1 MRKLLTFICT
11 LLVAIGASAT
21 INRNLHASVVL
32 EKKTTTENELN
43 LSTVGIRQAII
54 GEVEMADEPTMEE
67 WNAKYV
73 AKQQKA
79 AAAEYAAHDYY
90 FVEGMMHWGLT
101 PTFKGVAVDLI
112 AIPYMD
118 SVVWQ
123 NLYGPTDWYAQ
134 HNDSLLAE
142 DSETWVAKGR
152 YGIDGV
158 GYYLPYTTDHTVTQG
173 DTTLNIKGYKFA
185 AGNANGGL
193 LASGAAP
200 YTISTGENI
209 PITLCGMATD
219 PMNNEN
225 GSDFYRISANSL
237 DCPYAYGTNL
247 YTDVEH
253 TLRIDTI
260 ISTVRN
266 VSPLTISSIN
276 IPVYNVNGTAILPEG
291 GQVKIELF
299 AADLTEGKIYTDSV
313 LATTVATVE
322 NFVEVQTGLGTIV
335 ATFQEEDP
343 FGGMMDVAVVVKG
356 DFVVQLTGFNESGC
370 DFGIYADVYTPGST
384 TIYKVGGKYT
394 PIFKQSSNL
403 AIMYDAYWPTVQD
416 IAGNV
421 MNVSVEGGEAYYVEE
436 GNKYNILYTNVYD
449 VDASWSVDYP
459 EWMEVEYFLANVG
472 TEEEPEPVVAVS
484 VTVEPLTEGTGR
496 QGIVTFDADGYVY
509 ELIVNQGEVVN
520 TSVENVVA
528 PLFDNKTYN
537 LLGVEVDE
545 NYKGIVIKNGQK
557 FIQ

>member
-1 MRKLLTFICT
+1 MFNNKIFKGMKKIT
-11 LLVAIGASAT
+11 LLSAVLVAGMAT
-21 INRNLHASVVL
+21 AQVQMTALENMEVRQVVA
-32 EKKTTTENELN
+32 TQ
-43 LSTVGIRQAII
+43 S
-54 GEVEMADEPTMEE
+54 VEMDREITMEE
-67 WNAKYV
+67 WNAEYI

-79 AAAEYAAHDYY
+79 AAEDYAAHDYY
-90 FVEGMMHWGLT
+90 YVDGMMHWGLT
-101 PTFKGVAVDLI
+101 PTFRGLTVDLI

-118 SVVWQ
+118 SVVWK

-142 DSETWVAKGR
+142 DSETWVADW

-158 GYYLPYTTDHTVTQG
+158 GYYLPYTTDHTLTQNG
-173 DTTLNIKGYKFA
+173 VDYLIKGYKFA
-185 AGNANGGL
+185 AGNENGGL

-200 YTISTGENI
+200 FTIPTGENI
-209 PITLCGMATD
+209 PLTLCGMATD
-219 PMNNEN
+219 PMDN
-225 GSDFYRISANSL
+225 GDGGDFYRIGAGVRGA
-237 DCPYAYGTNL
+237 YAYGTKL
-247 YTDVEH
+247 IADTATGATAD
-253 TLRIDTI
+253 TLVSI
-260 ISTVRN
+260 VRN

-276 IPVYNVNGTAILPEG
+276 IPVYNVNGTAIMPEG

-299 AADLTEGKIYTDSV
+299 AADVTEGKIYTDSV

-370 DFGIYADVYTPGST
+370 DFGIYADYYTPGGT
-384 TIYKVGGKYT
+384 TLYKVNGKYT
-394 PIFKQSSNL
+394 PIFRASSNL

-416 IAGNV
+416 VAGNV
-421 MNVSVEGGEAYYVEE
+421 MNVSAEGGEAYYVKE
-436 GNKYNILYTNVYD
+436 GNKYNVLYTNVYD

-472 TEEEPEPVVAVS
+472 TEEEPEYVVAVA
-484 VTVEPLTEGTGR
+484 VTAEPLTEGTGR
-496 QGIVTFDADGYVY
+496 QGIVTFDADGFVY
-509 ELIVNQGEVVN
+509 ELVVNQGDGGPA
-520 TSVENVVA
+520 TGVENVVA
-528 PLFDNKTYN
+528 PISNKTFN

>member
-1 MRKLLTFICT
+1 MFNNKIFKGMKKIT
-11 LLVAIGASAT
+11 LLSAVLIAGMATAQVQRTALENMEVRQVVATQS
-21 INRNLHASVVL
+21 
-32 EKKTTTENELN
+32 
-43 LSTVGIRQAII
+43 
-54 GEVEMADEPTMEE
+54 VEMDREITMEE
-67 WNAKYV
+67 WNAEYI

-79 AAAEYAAHDYY
+79 AAEDYAAHDYY

-101 PTFKGVAVDLI
+101 PTFMGMAFDFI

-142 DSETWVAKGR
+142 DSETWVAKGW

-158 GYYLPYTTDHTVTQG
+158 GYYLPYTTDHTLTEG
-173 DTTLNIKGYKFA
+173 DKTYNIKGYKFA
-185 AGNANGGL
+185 AGNENGGL

-200 YTISTGENI
+200 FTISTGENI

-219 PMNNEN
+219 PMDN
-225 GSDFYRISANSL
+225 GDGGDFYRIGAGVRGA
-237 DCPYAYGTNL
+237 YAYGTKL
-247 YTDVEH
+247 IADTA
-253 TLRIDTI
+253 TGATADTI
-260 ISTVRN
+260 ISTVKN
-266 VSPLTISSIN
+266 VSPLTISSVN
-276 IPVYNVNGTAILPEG
+276 IPVYNVNGTAIMPEG

-299 AADLTEGKIYTDSV
+299 AADLTEGIIFTDSV

-343 FGGMMDVAVVVKG
+343 FGGMMDVSVVVEG

-370 DFGIYADVYTPGST
+370 DFGIYADYYTPGST
-384 TIYKVGGKYT
+384 TLYKVGGKYT

-421 MNVSVEGGEAYYVEE
+421 MNVSVEGGEAYYVKE

-449 VDASWSVDYP
+449 VDASWSIDYP

-496 QGIVTFDADGYVY
+496 QGVITVDADGFVY
-509 ELIVNQGEVVN
+509 ELIVNQGDVN
-520 TSVENVVA
+520 GNTAVDNVVA
-528 PLFDNKTYN
+528 PMFDNKIYN

>member
-1 MRKLLTFICT
+1 MFNNKIFKGMKKIT
-11 LLVAIGASAT
+11 LLSAVLIAGMATAQVQRTALENMEVRQVVATQS
-21 INRNLHASVVL
+21 
-32 EKKTTTENELN
+32 
-43 LSTVGIRQAII
+43 
-54 GEVEMADEPTMEE
+54 VEMDREITMEE
-67 WNAKYV
+67 WNAEYI

-79 AAAEYAAHDYY
+79 AAEDYAAHDYY

-101 PTFKGVAVDLI
+101 PTFVGMAFDFI

-142 DSETWVAKGR
+142 DSETWVAKGW
-152 YGIDGV
+152 YGIDGL
-158 GYYLPYTTDHTVTQG
+158 GYYLPYTTDHTLTQG
-173 DTTLNIKGYKFA
+173 DKTYNIKGYKFA
-185 AGNANGGL
+185 AGNENGGL

-200 YTISTGENI
+200 FTISTGENI

-219 PMNNEN
+219 PMDN
-225 GSDFYRISANSL
+225 GDGGDFYRIGAGVRGA
-237 DCPYAYGTNL
+237 YAYGTKL
-247 YTDVEH
+247 IADTATGATAD
-253 TLRIDTI
+253 TLL
-260 ISTVRN
+260 SLVRN

-276 IPVYNVNGTAILPEG
+276 IPVYNVNGTAIMPEG

-370 DFGIYADVYTPGST
+370 DFGIYADYYTPGST
-384 TIYKVGGKYT
+384 TLYKVGGKYT

-436 GNKYNILYTNVYD
+436 GNKYNILLTNVYD
-449 VDASWSVDYP
+449 VDALWSVDYP

-472 TEEEPEPVVAVS
+472 SEDEPEYVVTVAV
-484 VTVEPLTEGTGR
+484 TAEPLTEGTGR
-496 QGIVTFDADGYVY
+496 QGIVTFNADGFVY
-509 ELIVNQGEVVN
+509 ELVVNQGDV
-520 TSVENVVA
+520 TSGVENVVA